1 MNKTDLVKELAT
13 RSKVSQEVAR
23 QVLDNLTSIIGDT
36 VKNGED
42 VTLLGFGS
50 FKHSVRKART
60 GRNPASGEQIDIPEK
75 KTISF
80 KPGKDLA
87 AHVAGAEK

>member
-1 MNKTDLVKELAT
+1 MNKSDLVKELAT
-13 RSKVSQEVAR
+13 RSKVSQDVAK
-23 QVLDNLTSIIGDT
+23 QLLDNLTSSIGDT
-36 VKNGED
+36 VKNGDD

-60 GRNPASGEQIDIPEK
+60 GRNPASGAQIDIPEK

-80 KPGKDLA
+80 KPGKDLI
-87 AHVAGAEK
+87 AHVAGVKK